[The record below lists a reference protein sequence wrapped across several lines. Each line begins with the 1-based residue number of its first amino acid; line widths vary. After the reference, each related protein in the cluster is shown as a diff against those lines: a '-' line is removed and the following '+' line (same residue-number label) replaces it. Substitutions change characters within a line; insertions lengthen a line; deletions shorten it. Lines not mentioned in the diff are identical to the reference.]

1 MIVYAPVEREDDE
14 DIIAST
20 AYRLLD
26 TDGKEVAT
34 SSTGAFDVEK
44 PHLWSVDDPYL
55 YTLITT
61 LKADDGTLLDEM
73 RTRVGIRKVELLQD
87 GRSLGRQTMPKDGHL
102 SWTTTYKPGKL
113 VAYGY
118 KNGRKVVTEKVET
131 TDDAVTVGM
140 ECSKKWLK
148 PDGQDVV
155 VVDLT
160 LCDKKGRVVPDACNL
175 LQLSVDGPAEILG
188 CGNGDPGFKVSERPA
203 IDDKK
208 HFVINAFMG
217 HAQVIL
223 RGIDNE
229 EGEVSLTTE
238 LEKRKFTVRFP
249 QR

>member
-44 PHLWSVDDPYL
+44 QHLWSVDDPYL

-73 RTRVGIRKVELLQD
+73 RTRVDIR
-87 GRSLGRQTMPKDGHL
+87 
-102 SWTTTYKPGKL
+102 
-113 VAYGY
+113 
-118 KNGRKVVTEKVET
+118 KVET

-188 CGNGDPGFKVSERPA
+188 CGNGDPGFKASERPA